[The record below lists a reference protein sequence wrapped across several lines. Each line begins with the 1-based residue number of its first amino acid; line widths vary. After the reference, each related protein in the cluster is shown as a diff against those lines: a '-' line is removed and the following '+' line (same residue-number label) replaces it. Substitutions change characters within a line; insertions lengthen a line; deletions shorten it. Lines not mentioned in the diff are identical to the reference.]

1 MMSDSRR
8 SLHWPHQLQ
17 DLDQPDP
24 LLLLPE
30 LSQLLPE
37 LSHLQPETQ
46 SHLLNLETQSA
57 PFWISEE

>member
-30 LSQLLPE
+30 LSQL
-37 LSHLQPETQ
+37 QPETQ